1 MKVTGVWPKSGHRFV
16 AEGIQISEEIELR
29 DKTNGG
35 LEKFQILY
43 SKRDFR
49 QLGKIVTE
57 AVKFNQLLQD

>member
-1 MKVTGVWPKSGHRFV
+1 MKVTGVWPKSGHRLV

-49 QLGKIVTE
+49 QLRKIVTE